1 MGRKNVAFPEEELQT
16 VDDNLKAH
24 MYISID
30 DTQEEKLFLDY
41 FLKDNIVEGCY
52 SNYSSGYDYV
62 LSLNPQNTTVL
73 DSFCFQLQLLLP
85 SLKSTTMIYG
95 GRQLK

>member
-1 MGRKNVAFPEEELQT
+1 MRRKNSVVTQEQQLHIDPG
-16 VDDNLKAH
+16 LKAH
-24 MYISID
+24 MYVSIENS
-30 DTQEEKLFLDY
+30 QEEKLFLDY
-41 FLKDNIVEGCY
+41 FLKDNIVQNCY
-52 SNYSSGYDYV
+52 SNYSSGYDYM